1 MNPDSIAPLINLSNP
16 NNYDL
21 DGTRW
26 SETVEIEVGQQTS
39 STSPKSTPNFGFRE
53 NPEWIKR
60 KEDKRSATS
69 LNLARIWEDHKE
81 F

>member
-1 MNPDSIAPLINLSNP
+1 MNPDSIAPFINLTNP

-21 DGTRW
+21 DGTSW

-39 STSPKSTPNFGFRE
+39 STSPKATSSFGFRE

-60 KEDKRSATS
+60 KEDKRLATS
-69 LNLARIWEDHKE
+69 LNLAK
-81 F
+81 FLG